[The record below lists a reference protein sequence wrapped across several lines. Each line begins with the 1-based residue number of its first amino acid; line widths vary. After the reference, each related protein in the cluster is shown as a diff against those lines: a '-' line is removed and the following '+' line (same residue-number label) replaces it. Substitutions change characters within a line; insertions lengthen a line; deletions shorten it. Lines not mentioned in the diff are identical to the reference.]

1 MGFLMNELGLSERRS
16 CRIVGLSR
24 SVQQYRPAPKND
36 AAVVGRLKELASEN
50 RRYGYLRLHAM
61 LRREGLVANRK
72 RTYRLYTEQGLQ
84 VRTKKRRKLPRR
96 DRIAPQVP
104 ERPMQRWSLDFV
116 SDQLADCRRFRV
128 LNIVDDHSR
137 FCPGQIVDVSISGA
151 RVARHLDDLALLHG
165 LPEEIVLDNGPEG
178 TSRAMFDWSERTGV
192 RLRFIEPG
200 KPVQNAFVE
209 SLNGKLRDECL
220 NLHWFRS
227 LRHLEG
233 SLEVSERRACSI
245 IAADRSA
252 VRYLSR
258 RPDDAA
264 LRARLRELADQRRR
278 FGYRR
283 LHVLLLSEGW
293 TMNRKKTQRLN
304 GEEGLAVCRVG
315 ARLALVLAGK
325 RRKIENLLSAE
336 VPRCCHCMEN
346 AEETAVKQMGWVL
359 PRNQNLSETNAR
371 DFCLMATEA
380 LADA

>member
-1 MGFLMNELGLSERRS
+1 VGFLMNELGLSERRS
-16 CRIVGLSR
+16 CRIVGQAR

-36 AAVVGRLKELASEN
+36 VAVVGRLKELASEN

-151 RVARHLDDLALLHG
+151 RVARYLDDLALLHG

-227 LRHLEG
+227 LRHAREEIERWRHHYNTERPHSALG
-233 SLEVSERRACSI
+233 YRTPMEVLTAN
-245 IAADRSA
+245 AA
-252 VRYLSR
+252 
-258 RPDDAA
+258 AA
-264 LRARLRELADQRRR
+264 LEP
-278 FGYRR
+278 
-283 LHVLLLSEGW
+283 
-293 TMNRKKTQRLN
+293 
-304 GEEGLAVCRVG
+304 
-315 ARLALVLAGK
+315 LAGSAM
-325 RRKIENLLSAE
+325 LLTAE
-336 VPRCCHCMEN
+336 FKPEDSSSPRPL
-346 AEETAVKQMGWVL
+346 TRGKV
-359 PRNQNLSETNAR
+359 T
-371 DFCLMATEA
+371 
-380 LADA
+380 